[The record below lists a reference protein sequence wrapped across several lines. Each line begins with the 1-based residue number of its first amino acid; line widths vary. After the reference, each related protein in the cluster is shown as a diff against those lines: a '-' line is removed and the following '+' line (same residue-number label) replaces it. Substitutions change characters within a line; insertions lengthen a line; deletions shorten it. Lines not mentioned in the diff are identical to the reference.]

1 MSHFLKLKR
10 IMTMEFIRK
19 ALSNIAEGATTTNF
33 IVLDVDKLMKSCDD
47 RRYKI
52 KIKEDEEEQDKYWL

>member
-1 MSHFLKLKR
+1 MSHFLKLRK

-52 KIKEDEEEQDKYWL
+52 KIKEDEEEQDKY

>member
-1 MSHFLKLKR
+1 
-10 IMTMEFIRK
+10 MTMEFIRK

-52 KIKEDEEEQDKYWL
+52 KIKEDEEEQDKY